1 MAVAIAYPHIEHTDE
16 GVPFVQETGT
26 KVEQIALDQIA
37 YGWSA
42 DEIHRSHPY
51 LSLAQIHSALAYYY
65 DNQEKMDALIEEGLR
80 FVNEFREKQGE
91 TSVRLKLKAKG
102 LLS

>member
-1 MAVAIAYPHIEHTDE
+1 MAVAIAYPHIEHNDK
-16 GVPFVQETGT
+16 GVPFVKESKI
-26 KVEQIALDQIA
+26 KVEMIALDQIA

-42 DEIHRSHPY
+42 DEIHRNHPY

-80 FVNEFREKQGE
+80 FVNDFRERQGE
-91 TSVRLKLKAKG
+91 SSVRLKLKAKG
-102 LLS
+102 LLP

>member
-1 MAVAIAYPHIEHTDE
+1 MAVTVAYPHIEHTDE
-16 GVPFVQETGT
+16 GVPIIKETGT

-42 DEIHRSHPY
+42 DEIHRGHPY

-65 DNQEKMDALIEEGLR
+65 DNQERMDALIEEGLR
-80 FVNEFREKQGE
+80 YVNEFREGQGE
-91 TSVRLKLKAKG
+91 TTVRLKLKAKG
-102 LLS
+102 LVS